1 MATTCTVPLC
11 NQLKALS
18 EDPEAF
24 AAEFNAWKAQGSK
37 GEYESFLFG
46 KDSAYVRPE
55 VDGEQYQLR
64 HVHLVP
70 IKDLQKL
77 TIWEKLWKR
86 RTRKTSDRVL
96 VYTSNTRGN
105 HLLIFIL
112 DEPTAH
118 DIAKMKSTEDKQL
131 MERLAAVA
139 AAFLY
144 DGSVIA

>member
-1 MATTCTVPLC
+1 MF
-11 NQLKALS
+11 LS
-18 EDPEAF
+18 
-24 AAEFNAWKAQGSK
+24 
-37 GEYESFLFG
+37 
-46 KDSAYVRPE
+46 
-55 VDGEQYQLR
+55 
-64 HVHLVP
+64 

-96 VYTSNTRGN
+96 VYTSNTRGD